1 LELERD
7 EMTMPPKKTKW
18 SRFLIAGALAATCTV
33 AMAAYKARPWSPRA
47 RESYRAVQTSE
58 GVTIAVDPLFRDNL
72 AAQVFDKNDIVS
84 RGIMPVAIIVFNDN
98 DHPIE
103 INGNSIELILGGEHI
118 RPLPPD
124 EFIPA
129 LFKKGA
135 SKLGGLNPFP
145 RGTGVDTTTADA
157 QEDFEHKFLA
167 NKIVAPHVSAG
178 GFVYFRVPQSPTFP
192 EQLAPATVYV
202 PDVLRA
208 DNNTRL
214 MYFEID
220 VKPAVE
226 ATK

>member
-1 LELERD
+1 
-7 EMTMPPKKTKW
+7 MTPQITIW
-18 SRFLIAGALAATCTV
+18 NRFLIAGALAATCTV

-47 RESYRAVQTSE
+47 RESYRAVQTSQ

-72 AAQVFDKNDIVS
+72 AAQVFDKSDIVT

-98 DHPIE
+98 DYPVE
-103 INGNSIELILGGEHI
+103 INGNSIDLILGGEHL
-118 RPLPPD
+118 RALPPD
-124 EFIPA
+124 HFIPA

-135 SKLGGLNPFP
+135 SKLGSLNPLP
-145 RGTGVDTTTADA
+145 RGTSVDTTTADA

-167 NKIVAPHVSAG
+167 SKIVAPHASAG
-178 GFVYFRVPQSPTFP
+178 GFLYFRIPQSPTLP
-192 EQLAPATVYV
+192 EQLSSATIYV
-202 PDVLRA
+202 PDLLRS

-226 ATK
+226 AAK